1 MTLTANKLKIATRSS
16 PLAIK
21 QCEIIESLLPNI
33 PTRIIKIVTK
43 GDRVLNK
50 SLSRIGGKGL
60 FVKKLEM
67 AILENKADI
76 AIHSMKD
83 MEWNIASGTSIGA
96 IIKRGSRRDLLI
108 GKWKS
113 FDELPTGSKIGTS
126 SVRRKAFLLSFRPDL
141 EINLLRGNI
150 NTRLEMLNKGKYDAI
165 VLAEAG
171 IQRLGLKVE
180 SIRIPEKILPPSA
193 AQGAIAIQCKSDN
206 KYVLSL
212 ISKINNINAEYETL
226 AERSFV
232 ASLNG
237 TCGSPIGA
245 SAIIKKDTLNLFGS
259 ISNQD
264 GTVVFKEN
272 ISGHYENALSIGNKL
287 GKLLLPKV
295 QKYGLF

>member
-1 MTLTANKLKIATRSS
+1 MTPTANKLKIATRSS

-212 ISKINNINAEYETL
+212 ISKINNTNAEYETL

-272 ISGHYENALSIGNKL
+272 ISGHYKNALSIGKEL
-287 GKLLLPKV
+287 GKLLLPNV